1 MSDELDADV
10 HRTFTDTVFDLV
22 AAGTADFAVVE
33 SSRVTLATRAAT
45 LPVTI
50 HNDQNLT
57 MNVIVRTTSEKLRF
71 PDGEELQLVLAPG
84 LNELEIPV
92 ETVTSGDARILI
104 TVTSPDGRLDLAN
117 GSVNVRSTAIS
128 GLGLTVSLVSL
139 AILLTWWLRTIIRV
153 RRSRRAATVSFT
165 PSADDGN
172 PAVSVNEESTS

>member
-22 AAGTADFAVVE
+22 AAGTTDFAVVE

-50 HNDQNLT
+50 HNDQKLA

-104 TVTSPDGRLDLAN
+104 TVTSPDGRLDLVN

-128 GLGLTVSLVSL
+128 GFGLVVSLVSL
-139 AILLTWWLRTIIRV
+139 AVLLTWWLRTIIRV
-153 RRSRRAATVSFT
+153 RRTRRAATVSAT
-165 PSADDGN
+165 PSSDDGD
-172 PAVSVNEESTS
+172 PAVSANEESLS